1 MTARTYI
8 RTALVIGLL
17 ALGIYAMVQYVRP
30 EPVVSSV
37 SATREGIEAL
47 VKKEGPADA
56 YVVLK
61 KQYAG
66 TNYDLQHNVSHLLGE
81 AIYDADGLAAVR
93 VCDAEFNYG
102 CYHGFFKRAVSE
114 QGVSVLQ
121 ELDGECAQFTDGRS
135 SQCQHGLGHG
145 LIEFFGMKGL
155 PKALEA
161 CATLPQP
168 DPVAG
173 CSSGVFMGYNLRF
186 EPTGKDGFITVARPI
201 ASGESAY
208 TPCDTVAES
217 FAESCYYQLPQWWNQ
232 VFDKDFSKFG
242 SLCAALSSDVVRSR
256 CFQGIG
262 NIAASSGGYD
272 VARTKELCALMPS
285 AEGEATCVVVASWA
299 FEKNIFDHEKAL
311 EMCADVAPD
320 AKTYCPV

>member
-1 MTARTYI
+1 MTRRTI
-8 RTALVIGLL
+8 ILGALCALFLL
-17 ALGIYAMVQYVRP
+17 AIAFSAAFQVFAPPLSPI
-30 EPVVSSV
+30 SS
-37 SATREGIEAL
+37 TRESIEAA
-47 VKKEGPADA
+47 VKQKGSTAA
-56 YVVLK
+56 YAAIK

-66 TNYDLQHNVSHLLGE
+66 TNYDMQHNVAHLLGE
-81 AIYDADGLAAVR
+81 ATYAADGLSGVR

-102 CYHGFFKRAVSE
+102 CYHGFFKSAVGE
-114 QGVSVLQ
+114 RGVSVLQ
-121 ELDGECAQFTDGRS
+121 ELDAECSQFSDWRS
-135 SQCQHGLGHG
+135 PLCQHGLGHG

-155 PKALEA
+155 TKALDA

-186 EPTGKDGFITVARPI
+186 EPASEEGFITIARERAP
-201 ASGESAY
+201 GESAY
-208 TPCDTVAES
+208 APCDTVKEA
-217 FAESCYYQLPQWWNQ
+217 FAESCYYQLAQWWNQ
-232 VFDKDFSKFG
+232 VFDKDFQKFG
-242 SLCAALSSDVVRSR
+242 SLCQALENDTVRSR

-285 AEGEATCVVVASWA
+285 KEGEATCVVVASWA

-311 EMCADVAPD
+311 EMCAEVVPEARR
-320 AKTYCPV
+320 YCPV